1 MDKLNESFPLFF
13 LIVSVFWSLFL
24 YFSLQQH
31 PSFFFFSVR
40 SLPTLILVLPPV
52 GGNLVLLSEV
62 FWTLLLIS
70 VARVIKAVSTLFEL
84 RAEVSMNL
92 MPKESA
98 SSFPSSNVTCLLLSR
113 SALFPTRSL
122 ITFSFAFL
130 SASASQLSMSL
141 NVYLSV
147 MS

>member
-1 MDKLNESFPLFF
+1 MKLTNWIISEENKKKDC
-13 LIVSVFWSLFL
+13 I
-24 YFSLQQH
+24 FSLPFRGLAQQH
-31 PSFFFFSVR
+31 ESFFFFSER

-70 VARVIKAVSTLFEL
+70 VARVMKAVSTLFEL

-92 MPKESA
+92 IPRESA
-98 SSFPSSNVTCLLLSR
+98 SSLPSSKVTCLLLSR

-147 MS
+147 IS